1 MKFPKSKKYIKKVE
15 KSNVYD
21 VAIKTPLSS
30 TSYLTKASKNNVFLK
45 REDLQPVFSFK
56 LRGAYNKIFLLKKES
71 SIERVVTA
79 SAGNHAQ
86 GVAYS
91 ARQLKLKATIVMP
104 VTTPS
109 IKVSAVKRLG
119 SQVVLMGDTYDE
131 AYEYAI

>member
-79 SAGNHAQ
+79 SLAGTTRDSVMSEINHKK
-86 GVAYS
+86 YIFDS
-91 ARQLKLKATIVMP
+91 FNYLRLKKDE
-104 VTTPS
+104 TPRC
-109 IKVSAVKRLG
+109 IN
-119 SQVVLMGDTYDE
+119 YDF
-131 AYEYAI
+131 IIGF